1 MEVAEYVQWTYY
13 ESIWNTIWFESN
25 QDFISLL
32 LFLDITFIQN
42 LEQFLAVPFFFK
54 FSFGR
59 LVVLFSLLFL
69 FSFFFFLF
77 FYLFRYFVFFFFF
90 FLLVFVSTPICF
102 ENVFFH
108 FPRQIDT
115 FELKLFIK
123 HRRYAST
130 VFVFALLRRHCAS
143 HYCCLSSVQMSF
155 RFHLSVSFRSKPN
168 SKRISTHWCCMYIQL
183 RQQGKNENPFS
194 TILSIFLIASSF
206 FFLRKSLKFSLLRF
220 YNKLAHHDQTE
231 LLFSSNSN
239 LVTVLIVHEML
250 RCKSVESFGRSQY
263 TTF

>member
-1 MEVAEYVQWTYY
+1 MH
-13 ESIWNTIWFESN
+13 
-25 QDFISLL
+25 L
-32 LFLDITFIQN
+32 
-42 LEQFLAVPFFFK
+42 P
-54 FSFGR
+54 FSFSLCFAAIARRTIAVCRVSKCR
-59 LVVLFSLLFL
+59 LDSISV
-69 FSFFFFLF
+69 
-77 FYLFRYFVFFFFF
+77 
-90 FLLVFVSTPICF
+90 
-102 ENVFFH
+102 FH
-108 FPRQIDT
+108 FEVNRI
-115 FELKLFIK
+115 
-123 HRRYAST
+123 ASEY
-130 VFVFALLRRHCAS
+130 LLR
-143 HYCCLSSVQMSF
+143 
-155 RFHLSVSFRSKPN
+155 
-168 SKRISTHWCCMYIQL
+168 HWCCMYIQL